1 MNKDLTTAEHAYD
14 INIDIEDPIKQK
26 MTNSISTY
34 LPNSESTQKISAL
47 DEEISQTAIAIR
59 NVVMKRDFLNEF
71 SKDSATFIK
80 NWINSQSR
88 DMDLLLGT
96 EHAGVPLEDMRR
108 ADFYRRDWVN
118 EAIVVAESK
127 LYADKKAKLST
138 VKSQQHK
145 V

>member
-127 LYADKKAKLST
+127 LYADKKAELST

>member
-108 ADFYRRDWVN
+108 ADF
-118 EAIVVAESK
+118 
-127 LYADKKAKLST
+127 
-138 VKSQQHK
+138 
-145 V
+145 

>member
-138 VKSQQHK
+138 IKAQQQK